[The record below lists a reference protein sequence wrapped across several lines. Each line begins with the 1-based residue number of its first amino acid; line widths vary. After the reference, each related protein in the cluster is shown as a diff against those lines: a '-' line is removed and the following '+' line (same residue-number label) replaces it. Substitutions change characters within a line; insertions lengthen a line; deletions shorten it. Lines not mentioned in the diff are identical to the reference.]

1 MRVTLNW
8 LKEFVDIDIPVE
20 DLAERLTMVGLEVE
34 NLTHYDAGLGQVVVG
49 HITDILPHPHAENLS
64 LCRVVS
70 GKNTYR
76 VICGARNIR
85 SGDKVPLALEGA
97 VLPGPLRVS
106 RTSIKGEYSEGM
118 LCSAAELGLG
128 EDKSGVYILP
138 ADMES
143 GLPLARALE
152 LEDYVLEIG
161 LTPNRADCLSVLGIA
176 REAAAILHKKIRYPK
191 IKISEREEDIH
202 EVISVEVR
210 AVDLCPRYAGRI
222 IKDVTVA
229 ESPLWL
235 RKRLLAVGIRPVN
248 NIVDVTNY
256 VLMEYGQPLHAFDL
270 ERLAGKRIIVDQ
282 ARNNETFTTLDGVVR
297 TLSEN
302 MLMIADG
309 EKNVALAGIM
319 GGINSEITLE
329 TRSVFIE
336 SAYFDPISV
345 RRTSRRLNL
354 NTESSYRFERGI
366 DIEGV
371 GAALDRAVSLMA
383 KAGGGKILRGRIDV
397 YSGPERRKPIPI
409 RVGQVNRLLGSDLKK
424 GEIRRLLESIGIKV
438 REAGKDALLATSPS
452 FRGDLSREVDFIEEV
467 ARLDGY
473 EKIPV
478 KLPVVSLT
486 TPARIK
492 SQAVTNICRSV
503 LSGLGF
509 YEVINYSFMD
519 KRATKLLKIS
529 GTDERNRH
537 VHLLNPLTEEQS
549 VLRTSLIPN
558 LLSTVCSNL
567 NKWNNNLRLFEVG
580 KIFIDQGESRQP
592 VEKTYLTG
600 MCTGLRYPEGV
611 HFTGDEV
618 DFFDIKG
625 GMEAVFQA
633 LGISGYSLDQA
644 VESAPYLRKEESAR
658 IVLGPKTL
666 GFVGEM
672 DPSVCEGFDVK
683 EKVFMFEL
691 SFDDLVEAYKGP
703 KVFKP
708 LPRYPAVMR
717 DMAIIVSE
725 DVPAGQILRVI
736 NELGGDL
743 MENVFIFDVYQG
755 RQIERGYKSLAL
767 RVIYRSSEKTLED
780 EEVNAI
786 HQRIVND
793 ILSRFNGRLREQK

>member
-49 HITDILPHPHAENLS
+49 HITDISPHPHAENLS
-64 LCRVVS
+64 LCQVVS

-76 VICGARNIR
+76 VVCGAENIR
-85 SGDKVPLALEGA
+85 IGDKVPLALEGA
-97 VLPGPLRVS
+97 VLPGPLRIS

-138 ADMES
+138 AAMES
-143 GLPLARALE
+143 GLPLTQALE
-152 LEDYVLEIG
+152 LEDYVLEVV

-176 REAAAILHKKIRYPK
+176 REVAAILHKKVRYPR
-191 IKISEREEDIH
+191 IKVSESGEDIR
-202 EVISVEVR
+202 EAASVEVR
-210 AVDLCPRYAGRI
+210 AVELCPRYAARVI
-222 IKDVTVA
+222 RDVAVA
-229 ESPLWL
+229 GSPLWL

-270 ERLAGKRIIVDQ
+270 ERLAGRRIMVDR
-282 ARNNETFTTLDGVVR
+282 ARKGETFTTLDGVER
-297 TLSEN
+297 TLSET

-309 EKNVALAGIM
+309 EKTVALAGIM
-319 GGINSEITLE
+319 GGINSEITRE

-354 NTESSYRFERGI
+354 STESSYRFERGI
-366 DIEGV
+366 DMEGV
-371 GAALDRAVSLMA
+371 GTALDRAVSLMA
-383 KAGGGKILRGRIDV
+383 KAGGGKILKGRIDV
-397 YSGPERRKPIPI
+397 YSRPEVKKPIPI

-424 GEIRRLLESIGIKV
+424 GKIRRLLESIGIKA
-438 REAGKDALLATSPS
+438 RTAGKDTLLVTAPS
-452 FRGDLSREVDFIEEV
+452 FRGDLGREVDFIEEV

-478 KLPVVSLT
+478 KLPLVSLT
-486 TPARIK
+486 TLARIK
-492 SQAVTNICRSV
+492 SHPVVNICHSV

-519 KRATKLLKIS
+519 KRAIRLLKIPE
-529 GTDERNRH
+529 TDERNRC

-567 NKWNNNLRLFEVG
+567 NKWNSNLRLFEIG
-580 KIFIDQGESRQP
+580 KIFIDQGEGRQP

-600 MCTGLRYPEGV
+600 MSTGLRYPEGV
-611 HFTGDEV
+611 HFSRDEV

-644 VESAPYLRKEESAR
+644 VKSAPYLRKEASAR
-658 IVLGPKTL
+658 IVLGLKTL

-672 DPSVCEGFDVK
+672 DPSVCERFDVK

-691 SFDDLVEAYKGP
+691 SFDDLVEAYKGL
-703 KVFKP
+703 KVFNP

-725 DVPAGQILRVI
+725 DVPAGQILHVI
-736 NELGGDL
+736 NELGGDII
-743 MENVFIFDVYQG
+743 ENVFIFDVYQG

-767 RVIYRSSEKTLED
+767 RVTYRSSDKTLED

-786 HQRIVND
+786 HRRIVDD
-793 ILSRFNGRLREQK
+793 ILSRFNGRLRE

>member
-85 SGDKVPLALEGA
+85 NGDKVPLALEGA
-97 VLPGPLRVS
+97 VLPGPLRIS
-106 RTSIKGEYSEGM
+106 RTSIKGKYSEGM

-143 GLPLARALE
+143 GLPLAQALE

-256 VLMEYGQPLHAFDL
+256 ALMEYGQPLHAFDL

-354 NTESSYRFERGI
+354 STESSYRFERGI
-366 DIEGV
+366 DMEGV
-371 GAALDRAVSLMA
+371 GTTLDRAVSLMA

-691 SFDDLVEAYKGP
+691 SFDALVEAYKGP

-725 DVPAGQILRVI
+725 DVPAGRILRVI

>member
-8 LKEFVDIDIPVE
+8 LKEFVDVDIPVE

-97 VLPGPLRVS
+97 VLPGPLRIS

-143 GLPLARALE
+143 GLPLAQALE

-282 ARNNETFTTLDGVVR
+282 ARNNETFTTLDGVER
-297 TLSEN
+297 TLSDN

-319 GGINSEITLE
+319 GGINSEITPK

-354 NTESSYRFERGI
+354 STESSYRFERGI
-366 DIEGV
+366 DMEGV

-452 FRGDLSREVDFIEEV
+452 FRGDLGREVDFIEEV

-492 SQAVTNICRSV
+492 SQAVTKICRSV

-725 DVPAGQILRVI
+725 DVPAGRILRVI

>member
-34 NLTHYDAGLGQVVVG
+34 NLTHYDASLGQVVVG
-49 HITDILPHPHAENLS
+49 HITDIFPHPHAENLS
-64 LCRVVS
+64 LCQVVA

-85 SGDKVPLALEGA
+85 IGDKVPLALEGA
-97 VLPGPLRVS
+97 VLPGPLKIS

-118 LCSAAELGLG
+118 LCSAAELGLD
-128 EDKSGVYILP
+128 EDKDGVYILP

-143 GLPLARALE
+143 GLPLAQALG

-176 REAAAILHKKIRYPK
+176 REVAAILHKKVRYPR
-191 IKISEREEDIH
+191 IKISEKGEDIH
-202 EVISVEVR
+202 EAASVEVR
-210 AVDLCPRYAGRI
+210 AVDLCPRYAARI
-222 IKDVTVA
+222 IRDVTVA
-229 ESPLWL
+229 GSPFWL

-248 NIVDVTNY
+248 NVVDVTNY

-270 ERLAGKRIIVDQ
+270 ERLAGRRITVDR
-282 ARNNETFTTLDGVVR
+282 ARGGETFTTLDGAERV
-297 TLSEN
+297 LSNN
-302 MLMIADG
+302 MLTIADG

-319 GGINSEITLE
+319 GGINSEITPE
-329 TRSVFIE
+329 TQSVFIE

-354 NTESSYRFERGI
+354 STESSYRFERGI
-366 DIEGV
+366 DMEGV

-383 KAGGGKILRGRIDV
+383 KAGGGKILKGRIDV
-397 YSGPERRKPIPI
+397 YSRPEGRKPVPI

-424 GEIRRLLESIGIKV
+424 GEIRRLLESIVIKA
-438 REAGKDALLATSPS
+438 RHAGKDALLVTAPS

-486 TPARIK
+486 TSTRIK
-492 SQAVTNICRSV
+492 SHAVANICRSV

-529 GTDERNRH
+529 ETDEQNRH

-567 NKWNNNLRLFEVG
+567 NKWNSNLRLFEIG

-592 VEKTYLTG
+592 VEKTCLTSI
-600 MCTGLRYPEGV
+600 CTGLRHPEGV
-611 HFTGDEV
+611 HFSRDEV

-644 VESAPYLRKEESAR
+644 VESAPYLRREAAAR
-658 IVLGPKTL
+658 IVLDLKTL

-672 DPSVCEGFDVK
+672 DPSVCEGFDIK
-683 EKVFMFEL
+683 ERVFIFEL
-691 SFDDLVEAYKGP
+691 SFDDLVETYKGL

-725 DVPAGQILRVI
+725 AVPASQILHMI
-736 NELGGDL
+736 NEQGGDII
-743 MENVFIFDVYQG
+743 ENVFIFDVYQG
-755 RQIERGYKSLAL
+755 RQVERGYKSLAL

-793 ILSRFNGRLREQK
+793 ILSKFNGRLRE

>member
-1 MRVTLNW
+1 
-8 LKEFVDIDIPVE
+8 
-20 DLAERLTMVGLEVE
+20 
-34 NLTHYDAGLGQVVVG
+34 
-49 HITDILPHPHAENLS
+49 
-64 LCRVVS
+64 
-70 GKNTYR
+70 
-76 VICGARNIR
+76 
-85 SGDKVPLALEGA
+85 
-97 VLPGPLRVS
+97 
-106 RTSIKGEYSEGM
+106 
-118 LCSAAELGLG
+118 
-128 EDKSGVYILP
+128 
-138 ADMES
+138 
-143 GLPLARALE
+143 
-152 LEDYVLEIG
+152 
-161 LTPNRADCLSVLGIA
+161 
-176 REAAAILHKKIRYPK
+176 
-191 IKISEREEDIH
+191 
-202 EVISVEVR
+202 
-210 AVDLCPRYAGRI
+210 
-222 IKDVTVA
+222 
-229 ESPLWL
+229 
-235 RKRLLAVGIRPVN
+235 
-248 NIVDVTNY
+248 
-256 VLMEYGQPLHAFDL
+256 
-270 ERLAGKRIIVDQ
+270 
-282 ARNNETFTTLDGVVR
+282 
-297 TLSEN
+297 
-302 MLMIADG
+302 
-309 EKNVALAGIM
+309 M
-319 GGINSEITLE
+319 GGINSEITPE

-354 NTESSYRFERGI
+354 STESSYRFERGI
-366 DIEGV
+366 DMEGV

-383 KAGGGKILRGRIDV
+383 KAGGEKILRGRIDV
-397 YSGPERRKPIPI
+397 YSRPEGRKPIPI

-424 GEIRRLLESIGIKV
+424 GEIRRLLESIGIKA
-438 REAGKDALLATSPS
+438 RDAGKDALLVTAPS

-486 TPARIK
+486 TSTRIK

-503 LSGLGF
+503 LSCLGF

-600 MCTGLRYPEGV
+600 MCTGLRHPEGV
-611 HFTGDEV
+611 HFTRDEV

-644 VESAPYLRKEESAR
+644 VESAPYLRREASAR

-691 SFDDLVEAYKGP
+691 SLDDLVEAYKGL

-725 DVPAGQILRVI
+725 SVPAGQILHVI
-736 NELGGDL
+736 NEQGGDII
-743 MENVFIFDVYQG
+743 EKIFIFDVYQG
-755 RQIERGYKSLAL
+755 GQIEQGYKSLAL

-793 ILSRFNGRLREQK
+793 ILSRFNARLRE